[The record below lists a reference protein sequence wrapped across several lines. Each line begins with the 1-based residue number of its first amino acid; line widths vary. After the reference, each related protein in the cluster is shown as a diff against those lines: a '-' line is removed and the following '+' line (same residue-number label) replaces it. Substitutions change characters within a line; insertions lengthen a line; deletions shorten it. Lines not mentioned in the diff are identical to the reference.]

1 MSQVLVGV
9 FDSFD
14 EADQA
19 VVRLEQAGIA
29 RSDMEV
35 HASNSLGNTID
46 TEGGDGTLS
55 GSGRHVVSDSTVA
68 NDGDGV
74 GVISRIEHFFSNMFG
89 GEEHP
94 EEVGHYK
101 EAIRRGGALLA
112 VTVVDEAHVALV
124 RSTLHEAGAFDVDE
138 RVAHWKSNGYTG
150 YDATTQPYTEDEV
163 TADRQAFSIVRE
175 SLDVGKR
182 EVPTGGV
189 RVYSRV
195 TETPV
200 TESVN
205 LREEHATIERRPVDR
220 IATAE
225 DLKGGSIEIQ
235 ETAEHAVVAKTA
247 HVIEEVVV
255 GRESSERTETINETL
270 RGNEVEVERIEGDTA
285 SLKATPPE
293 GTVAAAGS
301 TAVDPL
307 KPL

>member
-1 MSQVLVGV
+1 MSQILVGV
-9 FDSFD
+9 FNSFE

-19 VVRLEQAGIA
+19 VMRLEQSGIA

-35 HASNSLGNTID
+35 HASSLA
-46 TEGGDGTLS
+46 GDKTGTPASSGTLS
-55 GSGRHVVSDSTVA
+55 ATDRQAVSDRTIT
-68 NDGDGV
+68 NDGEGV
-74 GVISRIEHFFSNMFG
+74 GVIAKIEHFFSNVFG
-89 GEEHP
+89 GDERP

-101 EAIRRGGALLA
+101 EAVRRGGALLT
-112 VTVVDEAHVALV
+112 VTVVDEAHLVLV
-124 RSTLHEAGAFDVDE
+124 RSTLHKAGAVDIDE
-138 RVAHWKSNGYTG
+138 RVAHWKNTG
-150 YDATTQPYTEDEV
+150 YAGYDTTMQPDTADEV
-163 TADRQAFSIVRE
+163 SADRQAFSVVRE

-182 EVPTGGV
+182 EVQTGGV
-189 RVYSRV
+189 RVYSRA

-220 IATAE
+220 VATAA
-225 DLKGGSIEIQ
+225 DLQGGSIEIR

-270 RGNEVEVERIEGDTA
+270 RGNEVEVERVAGDK
-285 SLKATPPE
+285 SSSKSTP
-293 GTVAAAGS
+293 GANVVSDGS
-301 TAVDPL
+301 TVVDPL